1 MARDLITRRN
11 ALALGIAA
19 AMSAMSAGLSGC
31 TGNGASNQAEEGSS
45 NSSAQS
51 VASIDNPAQTG
62 DALLD
67 FAANSCSV
75 LIGPSKAN
83 SCFSPL
89 SFYMACAL
97 LGIGCS
103 GQTQEQVLN
112 TLGKIN
118 AKDLLNECDRIYS
131 QVQYFNTC
139 GTGLTQAELE
149 AHLMLGCSAWANSSY
164 RFAKGF
170 RKLIG
175 SPSRRLE
182 NKYNAQL
189 RSIEMGTQE
198 ADDEISAWVSDETGG
213 ILTPKIQTKA
223 AEIAQILST
232 VYLKDNW
239 AMPFDSQSTKEG
251 DFAAASGKVKAS
263 YMALEDDI
271 CPYGSIGDCAVAD
284 KELAFTGASVRFIL
298 PPEGTDPRELFA
310 DAAKAA
316 DLLGKKLDDSK
327 SIAWKIPKFSLVA
340 DIELENTAKAQGI
353 TKVFEAN
360 DDFATMFRAKN
371 GTSASKTLVS
381 SVKQAVYLSVDELGI
396 KATSRA
402 VANTPAATLGS
413 PQKAE
418 LTLDRPFAY
427 AVLAGSQNIPLL
439 AGCVLDPTAK

>member
-1 MARDLITRRN
+1 MARDLIARRD
-11 ALALGIAA
+11 ALALSIAA
-19 AMSAMSAGLSGC
+19 AASAMSVGLTGC
-31 TGNGASNQAEEGSS
+31 ASSSASNQTQNASHDDDT
-45 NSSAQS
+45 QS
-51 VASIDNPAQTG
+51 EASIDNPAHTG
-62 DALLD
+62 DNVLD
-67 FAANSCSV
+67 FAANSCSA

-83 SCFSPL
+83 SCLSPL

-97 LGIGCS
+97 PGIGCS

-112 TLGKIN
+112 TLGEIH

-139 GTGLTQAELE
+139 GTGLAQAELE

-175 SPSRRLE
+175 SPSRRFE

-189 RSIEMGTQE
+189 RSIEMGTQK
-198 ADDEISAWVSDETGG
+198 ADDEIGAWISDQTGEV
-213 ILTPKIQTKA
+213 LTSKPKTKA

-232 VYLKDNW
+232 VYLKDSW
-239 AMPFDSQSTKEG
+239 AVPFDSQKTKEG
-251 DFAAASGKVKAS
+251 DFAVKSGKTKVS

-271 CPYGSIGDCAVAD
+271 CPYGSIGDCTVAD
-284 KELAFTGASVRFIL
+284 KELAYTGASVRFIL
-298 PPEGTDPRELFA
+298 PPKGTDPRELFS

-327 SIAWKIPKFSLVA
+327 SIAWKIPRFSLTA
-340 DIELENTAKAQGI
+340 DIELENAAKALGI
-353 TKVFEAN
+353 TKVFEAS

-381 SVKQAVYLSVDELGI
+381 SIKQAAYLSVDELGV
-396 KATSRA
+396 KAASRIEA
-402 VANTPAATLGS
+402 SMPAATLGS
-413 PQKAE
+413 LQKAE
-418 LTLDRPFAY
+418 LTLDRPFAC
-427 AVLAGSQNIPLL
+427 AVLAGSEGIPLL
-439 AGCVLDPTAK
+439 AGCVLDPTTK